1 MNFKDLATQVLMN
14 KIDGA
19 NSSSDAKSALDSLVD
34 GDKSFDLGE
43 IVGKFQA
50 SGGDLA
56 RMATSWLG
64 DGANDSISASQ
75 VQEAIGADKI
85 AEFARKL
92 GIGADDAGEKLS
104 EVLPELIDK
113 SSQGGNLL
121 DSIGGKGGLLAGLAT
136 RFFKKSA

>member
-19 NSSSDAKSALDSLVD
+19 NSSGDANAALDSLVD
-34 GDKSFDLGE
+34 GSKGFDLGE

-50 SGGDLA
+50 SGGDFA
-56 RMATSWLG
+56 RMAKSWLG

-75 VQEAIGADKI
+75 VQDAIGGDKI

-92 GIGADDAGEKLS
+92 GMGADDAGEKLS
-104 EVLPELIDK
+104 EILPELIDK
-113 SSQGGNLL
+113 SSQGGSLL
-121 DSIGGKGGLLAGLAT
+121 DSIDGKGLLAGFAT
-136 RFFKKSA
+136 RFFRKSA